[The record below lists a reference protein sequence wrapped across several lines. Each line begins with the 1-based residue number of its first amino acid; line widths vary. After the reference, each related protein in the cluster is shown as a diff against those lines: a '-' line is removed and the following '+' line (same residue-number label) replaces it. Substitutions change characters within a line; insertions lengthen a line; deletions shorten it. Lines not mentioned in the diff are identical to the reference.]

1 MENEKQHQNKP
12 HISNSHPTDKY
23 APRVAD
29 QIDKFREKTAAHK
42 PSKAPEGAKEE
53 KKPAGG
59 FDGTPIPRT
68 PPGYTLKFTFH
79 RATNLPFAD
88 LNSLSSDPFIV
99 ATLYTDLQK
108 RHKQDPDLKFRT
120 PTIRR
125 NTSPEWNVEW
135 IVAHVPSSGFFL
147 KCRIYDED
155 PADHDD
161 RLGNVHVRASG
172 IGEQWS
178 GINEQPYKIKKRMGS
193 KRAYLFRGCAAIF
206 SKDIQ
211 MSGEVFVSVEC
222 LGRSEGEGGR
232 VFTLGPGPWTKHF
245 SPLIGRLTGT
255 KASSSEENGKK
266 VQKYKYVHP
275 RCEIASIANIV

>member
-1 MENEKQHQNKP
+1 MENEKQNEQHKRY
-12 HISNSHPTDKY
+12 ISNGHPADKY
-23 APRVAD
+23 APILAD
-29 QIDKFREKTAAHK
+29 QVDKLHEKKDAHK
-42 PSKAPEGAKEE
+42 HDKAPEGAKEE
-53 KKPAGG
+53 KKGPAGG
-59 FDGTPIPRT
+59 FDSTPIPRAA
-68 PPGYTLKFTFH
+68 PGYTLKFTFH

-99 ATLYTDLQK
+99 ATLNTDLQK
-108 RHKQDPDLKFRT
+108 RHKQDPDMKFRT

-125 NTSPEWNVEW
+125 NTSPEWNCDW
-135 IVAHVPSSGFFL
+135 IVAHVPASGFFL

-178 GINEQPYKIKKRMGS
+178 GIHKQPYKIKKRMGS
-193 KRAYLFRGCAAIF
+193 KRAYMFRWCAAMF

-211 MSGEVFVSVEC
+211 MSGEVFISVES
-222 LGRSEGEGGR
+222 LGRSEGNGGR
-232 VFTLGPGPWTKHF
+232 TYTIGPQYWTKHY

-255 KASSSEENGKK
+255 KNSSATNGDGSKTT
-266 VQKYKYVHP
+266 KYK
-275 RCEIASIANIV
+275 